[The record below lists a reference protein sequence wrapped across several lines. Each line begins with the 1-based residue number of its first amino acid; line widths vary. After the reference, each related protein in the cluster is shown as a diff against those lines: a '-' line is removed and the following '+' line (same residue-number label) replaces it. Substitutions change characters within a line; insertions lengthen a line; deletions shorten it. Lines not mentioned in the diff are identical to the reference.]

1 MTTYDA
7 ESLFDQPVESRERGE
22 RPVAPDADLTGAD
35 LRGANLTGVNLRGA
49 NLGGADLRG
58 ADLSDANLRAA
69 NLRGA
74 DLRGADLTV
83 ANLRAAN
90 LRGANLTGANL
101 TWANLRAADMTD
113 ANLRGANLGG
123 ANLSDADLT
132 GANLTGANLRGANL
146 TWAAS
151 AARILH
157 LEGLPSG
164 ETIFMPT
171 PGGWY
176 LTVGCWEGN
185 LEDLKNLIASDEG
198 WPEARGAEVARRR
211 PLLQAVAALCEA
223 HVGLYP
229 TVIDE
234 LAEKWRETDG
244 LGVDRG

>member
-7 ESLFDQPVESRERGE
+7 ESPFDQLVESRERGE
-22 RPVAPDADLTGAD
+22 RPVAPDADMTGAD
-35 LRGANLTGVNLRGA
+35 LRGANLTGV
-49 NLGGADLRG
+49 
-58 ADLSDANLRAA
+58 NLRAA

-74 DLRGADLTV
+74 DLRGADLSG
-83 ANLRAAN
+83 ANLRA
-90 LRGANLTGANL
+90 
-101 TWANLRAADMTD
+101 

-123 ANLSDADLT
+123 ANLSDADMT
-132 GANLTGANLRGANL
+132 GANLRAANLRGANL

-157 LEGLPSG
+157 LAGLPSG

-171 PGGWY
+171 PTGWY
-176 LTVGCWEGN
+176 LTVGCWEGE
-185 LEDLKNLIASDEG
+185 LEDFKALIAREEG
-198 WPEARGAEVARRR
+198 WPEARGVEVARRR

-234 LAEKWRETDG
+234 LAEKWQVTPST
-244 LGVDRG
+244 VKPAKNDRSRANQLTGEVQG